1 MFTEKKIIFTC
12 VFIVSFFAGILT
24 LFMFGD
30 KLQDKFFPTK
40 VTSEQA
46 QEKPVIAC
54 GNGDEKCISKNAN
67 NLANQLTGASVE
79 FAKHQ
84 CDGPRACPT
93 PAPADIEAAT
103 IAIREYAKDDK
114 LQVIPVTGKTP
125 AGIIYYC
132 AKDNR
137 CWNMEAK
144 TNKVISFVDGKK
156 FPTPSVEK

>member
-1 MFTEKKIIFTC
+1 MFTEKKIIFIC
-12 VFIVSFFAGILT
+12 VFFVSFIVGLVAF
-24 LFMFGD
+24 FGFGN
-30 KLQDKFFPTK
+30 KIQDKFFSTK
-40 VTSEQA
+40 SSIEQA
-46 QEKPVIAC
+46 QEKPIANC
-54 GNGDEKCISKNAN
+54 TDGDEKCISKNAN
-67 NLANQLTGASVE
+67 SLANQLTGSSVE

-103 IAIREYAKDDK
+103 TAIHEYAKDDK
-114 LQVIPVTGKTP
+114 LQIIPVTGKTP

-137 CWNMEAK
+137 CWSMEAK

-156 FPTPSVEK
+156 SPTPSVEK